1 MDNKKKTQVDF
12 IQSHSL
18 RDILLTLNKYNEDYP
33 DAPILKED
41 IVTIFKEE
49 DTFILVYYK

>member
-1 MDNKKKTQVDF
+1 MDSKKKTQVDF

-18 RDILLTLNKYNEDYP
+18 RDILLTLNKYNGTNP
-33 DAPILKED
+33 DTPILKED

>member
-1 MDNKKKTQVDF
+1 MDSKKKTQVDF

-18 RDILLTLNKYNEDYP
+18 RDILLTLNKYNEAYP
-33 DAPILKED
+33 DTPILKED